1 MHSYLREFGCKLP
14 SSRPRRGYV
23 GSVVGPVWGGGRGVQ
38 NLEHMCFYVFLCGTP
53 GRVRAFRHLA
63 SDSPPCACPIDLPRV
78 QALGQELFFG
88 DQKGLQL
95 SSRSKVRA
103 NGCRGEA
110 PKKLQSGRP
119 VSGSLGGPPPLQPL
133 LDSASSTVFYVVLET
148 LWGPRFTYSCA
159 CFGARILRTPG
170 GALEVPRR

>member
-1 MHSYLREFGCKLP
+1 MARKRGDVLREFGCKLP

-23 GSVVGPVWGGGRGVQ
+23 GSVVGPAWGGRGVQ

-63 SDSPPCACPIDLPRV
+63 SDSPPCACPIDLPRA

-88 DQKGLQL
+88 DQKGLPL
-95 SSRSKVRA
+95 SSRSKIRA

-110 PKKLQSGRP
+110 AKRLQSGRP
-119 VSGSLGGPPPLQPL
+119 VQPEFRRPLPLQPFW
-133 LDSASSTVFYVVLET
+133 ASGSGSVIYVLPGVPWST
-148 LWGPRFTYSCA
+148 RFA
-159 CFGARILRTPG
+159 CSTAPAGARI
-170 GALEVPRR
+170 